1 MPIVEARL
9 KVKGKHFEISV
20 DFDEA
25 MKIKMGKGGEIS
37 RALNSNAV
45 YHDVKKAE
53 AVPKLI
59 LENCFNTS
67 DLHIIA
73 AQIIKRGEILKPQEF
88 REAERENKI
97 KRIIG
102 MILRNAVDVKG
113 RPFTEDILRK
123 ATEQVHYNFDNR
135 PDDVQM
141 NDLVNKLKPILPIKL
156 EMKKIKLVIPA
167 RFTGQIYSLLKDC
180 KEREEWLANGNLEVI
195 VNLPAGLQIDFYEKL
210 NSIAHGAVLS
220 EEIGEK

>member
-1 MPIVEARL
+1 MPYVEARL

-25 MKIKMGKGGEIS
+25 MKIKTAKGGDIV
-37 RALNSNAV
+37 RALNSDAI
-45 YHDVKKAE
+45 YHDLKKAE

-73 AQIIKRGEILKPQEF
+73 AEIIKRGEILKPQEF

-102 MILRNAVDVKG
+102 MILRNAVDQKG
-113 RPFTEDILRK
+113 RPFTEDILKR
-123 ATEQVHYNFDNR
+123 AVEQVHYNFDNR
-135 PDDVQM
+135 PDDAQM
-141 NDLVNKLKPILPIKL
+141 NDLVNKLKPILPIRIEK
-156 EMKKIKLVIPA
+156 KKIKLVVPA
-167 RFTGQIYSLLKDC
+167 RFTGQIYGLLKDY
-180 KEREEWLANGNLEVI
+180 KESEEWLANGNLEV
-195 VNLPAGLQIDFYEKL
+195 VVSLPAGMQIDFYEKL
-210 NSIAHGAVLS
+210 NAITHGAVVS
-220 EEIGEK
+220 EEIK